1 MSSSACERPVVEPG
15 PTVLTVR
22 ELSVAG
28 TRGPGVRDLSFEI
41 RAGEILG
48 VAGVDGNGQDE
59 LVDVLI
65 GMRRP
70 TAGDVTV
77 SGYPTTLVT
86 PRAFAERAGA
96 VIPAD
101 RHRTA
106 LALDLTVEEN
116 LMMRDF
122 RERPYAQRGVLAL
135 GEVRRH
141 CQRLVVDY
149 DVRTPGTAVR
159 MRQLSGGN
167 QQKVV
172 LAREF
177 DRRPTLLIASQPTR
191 GLDVG
196 ATEFVYRR
204 LLEHRAAGGATL
216 LISSELDEILCLAD
230 RIAVMV
236 QGRFLRVL
244 DSADVTIERLG
255 LLMGG
260 QDVP

>member
-1 MSSSACERPVVEPG
+1 MVVE
-15 PTVLTVR
+15 
-22 ELSVAG
+22 
-28 TRGPGVRDLSFEI
+28 
-41 RAGEILG
+41 
-48 VAGVDGNGQDE
+48 
-59 LVDVLI
+59 
-65 GMRRP
+65 
-70 TAGDVTV
+70 
-77 SGYPTTLVT
+77 
-86 PRAFAERAGA
+86 
-96 VIPAD
+96 
-101 RHRTA
+101 
-106 LALDLTVEEN
+106 
-116 LMMRDF
+116 
-122 RERPYAQRGVLAL
+122 
-135 GEVRRH
+135 
-141 CQRLVVDY
+141 Y

-204 LLEHRAAGGATL
+204 LLDHRAAGGATL
-216 LISSELDEILCLAD
+216 LISSELEEILCLAD

-244 DSADVTIERLG
+244 DSSDVTIERLG

-260 QDVP
+260 QDVSA

>member
-1 MSSSACERPVVEPG
+1 
-15 PTVLTVR
+15 
-22 ELSVAG
+22 
-28 TRGPGVRDLSFEI
+28 
-41 RAGEILG
+41 
-48 VAGVDGNGQDE
+48 
-59 LVDVLI
+59 
-65 GMRRP
+65 
-70 TAGDVTV
+70 
-77 SGYPTTLVT
+77 
-86 PRAFAERAGA
+86 
-96 VIPAD
+96 
-101 RHRTA
+101 

-116 LMMRDF
+116 LMMRAF

-135 GEVRRH
+135 GEMRRH
-141 CQRLVVDY
+141 SQRMVVDY

-177 DRRPTLLIASQPTR
+177 DRQPTLLIASQPTR

-244 DSADVTIERLG
+244 DSADVTTERLG

-260 QDVP
+260 QDVSA